1 MAVIQKIQKQTGCL
15 LLIIGIAM
23 ISFVLTDLISTRSSL
38 FGGNDNTVAEIRG
51 EKIDY
56 TDLNN
61 RYEAMVN
68 NLKINNPDI
77 ELNEEMREAYRE
89 QSWNELIQEKIIKR
103 EHEKLGLSISGREF
117 ADITV
122 GENTHPRVKQA
133 FADQQTQVFDKNR
146 FIKFIQEDIE
156 ADEELKYKWLTFFET
171 PIKDEEIG
179 KKYAAL
185 LRNALYVNV
194 LDADVLLAEN
204 NNPIGAS
211 MVGVPYTT
219 ISDSAV
225 KYDDSDLKAYLK
237 KNKDKYKQDAS
248 ADIDFVLF
256 NVVPSVKDSV
266 DVKKWAE
273 SSLEKFKK
281 ATNDSSFVEIMGSE
295 SFFDNTF
302 KNRGSFPAE
311 VDGILF
317 NSDSGTVIGPIY
329 NNGRWALYKVSAI
342 SYDSLFSMQASHIMV
357 PVLGNTAADTIG
369 AIGRAN
375 TLMAEIKSGA
385 KSFEDEASKNFDA
398 TGAAKGDMGWIR
410 EGATNYPEKFVKEL
424 MRRNQGDMYVSADAS
439 GVHIVKVTGG
449 KSKKTIKV
457 AVLDRTIQA
466 GNETDKEAYRLAG
479 ELASEANNNDD
490 FEKICNKKGYSMRVA
505 DKITEKDKN
514 VPGIKNATPIIR
526 WIYSPETKKGT
537 VSEVLEVDGKYL
549 VAKCRTKRKEGVPSI
564 DDVREALTAEV
575 IRTKKAELITEKF
588 EKALKSAKNM
598 DALAKAMNTNVQDI
612 PNQTFAS
619 TYIPFAGNDA
629 KLLGYMFA
637 LPEKKMSK
645 VIDGEQGVY
654 VLMVN
659 GQVAPPVVEKP
670 EGRQR
675 AMLEEYKSRAEGQ
688 ILEALKAGANIKD
701 YRYKYF

>member
-61 RYEAMVN
+61 RYETMVN

-89 QSWNELIQEKIIKR
+89 QAWNELIQEKIIKR
-103 EHEKLGLSISGREF
+103 EHEKLGLVVSGKEF
-117 ADITV
+117 ADLTV
-122 GENTHPRVKQA
+122 GDNTHQRVRQA
-133 FADQQTQVFDKNR
+133 FADQQTQQFDKNR

-171 PIKDEEIG
+171 PIRDEVVG
-179 KKYAAL
+179 QKYAAL
-185 LRNALYVNV
+185 LKNALYVNK
-194 LDADVLLAEN
+194 LDAEVNIQEN
-204 NNPIGAS
+204 NNPIGAT
-211 MVGVPYTT
+211 MVSVPYTT

-225 KYDDSDLKAYLK
+225 KFDDSDLKAHLS
-237 KNKDKYKQDAS
+237 KNKDKFKQDAS

-256 NVVPSVKDSV
+256 NVIPSVKDSA

-281 ATNDSSFVEIMGSE
+281 AANDSSFVEIMGSE
-295 SFFDNTF
+295 TFFDNTF
-302 KNRGSFPAE
+302 KNRGSYPAE

-317 NSDSGTVIGPIY
+317 SSDSGTVVGPVY
-329 NNGRWALYKVSAI
+329 SNGKWALYKVSAI

-357 PVLGNTAADTIG
+357 PVLGNTAADTVA

-375 TLMAEIKSGA
+375 TLMAEIRSGA
-385 KSFEDEASKNFDA
+385 KNFEDEAAKNYDA
-398 TGAAKGDMGWIR
+398 TGPAKGDLGWIR
-410 EGATNYPEKFVKEL
+410 ENSMNYPEKFVKEL
-424 MRRNQGDMYVSADAS
+424 MRRNQGDMYVIADNG

-479 ELASEANNNDD
+479 ELASEANNTDD
-490 FEKICNKKGYSMRVA
+490 FEKLCNKKGYSKRVA
-505 DKITEKDKN
+505 DRITEKDKN
-514 VPGIKNATPIIR
+514 VPGIKNATPVIR
-526 WIYSPETKKGT
+526 WLYSPDTKKGS
-537 VSEVLEVDGKYL
+537 VSEVMEVDGKYM
-549 VAKCRTKRKEGVPSI
+549 VAKCRAKRKEGVPTI

-575 IRTKKAELITEKF
+575 IRVKKAELITEKF
-588 EKALKSAKNM
+588 EKALKNAKTM
-598 DALAKAMNTNVQDI
+598 DALASAMNTTVQEI

-619 TYIPFAGNDA
+619 TYIPFAGNDP
-629 KLLGYMFA
+629 KLLGYLFA
-637 LPEKKMSK
+637 MPEKKMSK
-645 VIDGEQGVY
+645 VIDGELGVY
-654 VLMVN
+654 VIMKT
-659 GQVAPPVVEKP
+659 GSVAPPVVEKP

-675 AMLEEYKSRAEGQ
+675 MMLEEYKSRSEGQ
-688 ILEALKAGANIKD
+688 ILEALKSGANIKD
-701 YRYKYF
+701 YRYKFF